1 MADGSR
7 SGSLKSL
14 QSKKT
19 QKNLQ
24 VGQSSNPIVF
34 NSLCP
39 PAINSG
45 SFRNQLRVK
54 FYGKSLSFPHYTHF
68 HRNRCPKGQV
78 NLRFK
83 DETMFVS
90 IIGTSH

>member
-7 SGSLKSL
+7 SRSLKSL

-34 NSLCP
+34 NSLWLLSAFGEP
-39 PAINSG
+39 KYRGIG
-45 SFRNQLRVK
+45 ETRNI
-54 FYGKSLSFPHYTHF
+54 
-68 HRNRCPKGQV
+68 
-78 NLRFK
+78 
-83 DETMFVS
+83 D
-90 IIGTSH
+90 